1 MDIAP
6 AYLDRIVSD
15 VKLAR
20 PLKIAVDCGNGVAG
34 AFAPELYTRMGC
46 TVVPLYCDVDG
57 TFPNHHPDPSQPANL
72 RDLIARLG
80 QGDCDL
86 GLAFDGD
93 GDRLGV
99 VTREGHVIYADRQL
113 MLFAADLLERQP
125 GATVIYDVKS
135 TRNLKPWIVQHG
147 GVPLLWKTGHSLIK
161 GKMKEIHA
169 ALAGEMS
176 GHTFF
181 GERWYG
187 FDDGLYAGA
196 RLLEILSRHANPSAV
211 LDGLPDALSTPELN
225 VQCAEG
231 EAHAL
236 IDRMAATE
244 TFPGSSEVIRV
255 DGLRVEYADGFG
267 LARASNT
274 TPVIVLRFE
283 ADNAARPRAHPE
295 RFPRRPRPRQARR
308 RAPLLTMADAIT
320 LADIEAARARIAGGI
335 YVSPCVESIPLSQLT
350 GAHVFCKL
358 DYLQRTGS
366 FKERGARNALLLL
379 NDEQR
384 KRGVIAASAGN
395 HAQGIAYHGSLLG
408 IPVTVVMPKFAA
420 LIKVTNC
427 RHLGANVVL
436 HGADLGEAR
445 ARAEEIARGQGLTFI
460 HPFDNANVMAGQ
472 GTMALEILEQTPDV
486 EAIVVPVGGGGLL
499 AGIGTVF
506 KALRPQ
512 ARVVGVEPEHAACLT
527 AARAAGHP
535 VPVTLSPTLAD
546 GLAVPLLGKL
556 PFAVLERVVD
566 QVVTVDEAHIA
577 LAILRLIELEKSV
590 VEGGGAAP
598 LAAFLSG
605 KLDNLKGKRVVLT
618 LCGGNIDLTM
628 LGRVMEVGLV
638 ADGRLSRFTVSIS
651 DRPGGLARL
660 AELIASTGASIQEIL
675 HDRAF
680 SGPDLTAVR
689 VVCVVETTGHA
700 HVRELHAALAA
711 AGMQVTDQ

>member
-1 MDIAP
+1 MTD
-6 AYLDRIVSD
+6 S
-15 VKLAR
+15 
-20 PLKIAVDCGNGVAG
+20 
-34 AFAPELYTRMGC
+34 
-46 TVVPLYCDVDG
+46 
-57 TFPNHHPDPSQPANL
+57 
-72 RDLIARLG
+72 
-80 QGDCDL
+80 
-86 GLAFDGD
+86 
-93 GDRLGV
+93 
-99 VTREGHVIYADRQL
+99 
-113 MLFAADLLERQP
+113 
-125 GATVIYDVKS
+125 
-135 TRNLKPWIVQHG
+135 
-147 GVPLLWKTGHSLIK
+147 
-161 GKMKEIHA
+161 
-169 ALAGEMS
+169 
-176 GHTFF
+176 
-181 GERWYG
+181 
-187 FDDGLYAGA
+187 
-196 RLLEILSRHANPSAV
+196 
-211 LDGLPDALSTPELN
+211 
-225 VQCAEG
+225 
-231 EAHAL
+231 
-236 IDRMAATE
+236 
-244 TFPGSSEVIRV
+244 
-255 DGLRVEYADGFG
+255 
-267 LARASNT
+267 
-274 TPVIVLRFE
+274 
-283 ADNAARPRAHPE
+283 
-295 RFPRRPRPRQARR
+295 
-308 RAPLLTMADAIT
+308 IT
-320 LADIEAARARIAGGI
+320 LADIKAARARIAGGI

-350 GAHVFCKL
+350 GAHIFCKL

-420 LIKVTNC
+420 LVKVTNC

-436 HGADLGEAR
+436 HGADLGESR
-445 ARAEEIARGQGLTFI
+445 VLAEQIAKDKGLTFI
-460 HPFDNANVMAGQ
+460 HPFDNAHVMAGQ

-512 ARVVGVEPEHAACLT
+512 AHVVGVEPEHAACLT

-605 KLDNLKGKRVVLT
+605 KLDNLKGRQVVLT

-700 HVRELHAALAA
+700 HVRELHAVLAA
-711 AGMQVTDQ
+711 AGMQVTAQ